1 MSNDL
6 YIGWGEADITPA
18 HARIELAGQ
27 YYQRLATG
35 IHSRLK
41 AVAFALQRDD
51 EQAILI
57 SLDVVGLPEELQ
69 QRLGLLIHA
78 QLPEVASESVL
89 LNAIHTHNAPYTRP
103 SGLFRDWLPLDETA
117 IKPAD
122 YLEFLERQ
130 VLAAARQAWESRRP
144 GGLASAFAAA
154 RLGHCRRAVYAD
166 GSAEMY
172 GDTSRPDFVGMEAGE
187 DSGVELLFTFDAAG
201 TPQGVVVNVACPSQV
216 MESTYLISSDFM
228 GATREKLKQTYG
240 EHFQTLCQVSAAG
253 CQSPRDLVRGRRSE
267 PDFWHADGVEVLAGR
282 LHQAVVEGMAQAAG
296 TISHTAAFSHTCRR
310 VTLPL
315 RRATYAD
322 YRQARAN
329 LERLLAAMP
338 EKEAFA
344 DFCRET
350 HANEAI
356 AGRPGP
362 YDSKLHPFVLI
373 QNNKAVIKRYETQE
387 SEPGFSF
394 DMHALRLGECAM
406 ISNPF
411 ELYLVYGQMIKARAQ
426 ARQTFVVQLAGG
438 TGGYLPSREAEQFG
452 GYGGL
457 IINGRVGAD
466 GGQLLVDLAVADIN
480 ALFPAS

>member
-1 MSNDL
+1 MSKQL
-6 YIGWGEADITPA
+6 HIGWGEADITPP

-35 IHSRLK
+35 IHSPLK
-41 AVAFALQRDD
+41 AVALALQRD
-51 EQAILI
+51 EQQAILI

-69 QRLGLLIHA
+69 KRLGSLIHTA
-78 QLPEVASESVL
+78 LPEVAPESVL

-144 GGLASAFAAA
+144 GGIASAFAAA
-154 RLGHCRRAVYAD
+154 CLGHCRRAVYAD

-201 TPQGVVVNVACPSQV
+201 APQGVIINVACPSQV

-228 GATREKLKQTYG
+228 GATREKLKQTFG
-240 EHFQTLCQVSAAG
+240 DHFHTLCQVSAAG
-253 CQSPRDLVRGRRSE
+253 CQSPRDLLRGHRSE

-282 LHQAVVEGMAQAAG
+282 LHQAVQAGLGETAGKVCQAAE
-296 TISHTAAFSHTCRR
+296 FSHSCRR

-315 RRATYAD
+315 RRASYAD
-322 YRQARAN
+322 CRLARAN
-329 LERLLAAMP
+329 LEQLLAVMP

-350 HANEAI
+350 HANEAM

-362 YDSKLHPFVLI
+362 YDSKLHHFVLI
-373 QNNKAVIKRYETQE
+373 QNSKAVIKRYETQE

-394 DMHALRLGECAM
+394 DMHVLRLGECAM
-406 ISNPF
+406 VSNPF
-411 ELYLVYGQMIKARAQ
+411 ELYLVYGQMIKARSR

-466 GGQLLVDLAVADIN
+466 GGQLLVDLAVDDIH
-480 ALFPAS
+480 ALFPVP